1 MRKKLITIIT
11 YITIVTFI
19 GFLVVLSI
27 DQFRAEKS
35 SKTVSKDKETNLLI
49 QYKDN

>member
-35 SKTVSKDKETNLLI
+35 SKTVSKDK
-49 QYKDN
+49 